1 MFEEQEVREAT
12 MEYTGGDELATDVF
26 VSKYALRDMEQNLLE
41 KTPDDMHIRL
51 TNEFGRIEHKFGDNN
66 LEGHIGMLTEPEI
79 YDSLKDFR
87 HVVPQG
93 SPMYGIGNPRMVS
106 LSNCVVAASP
116 EDNISSIFD
125 TGKNLANLFKRRCGV
140 GADLSLLRP
149 MDALVSNSAGTSTGA
164 WSFADYYSEVSRK
177 IGQNGRRAALM
188 ISLDIRHPDAF
199 EFATMKKDL
208 SKVTGANVS
217 FRIYDD
223 FMEAV
228 RDDTDYTLHW
238 PCGDPNPTHTKIIR
252 ARDLWDTII
261 KSATGVAEPGLLM
274 WENILRRLPSH
285 CYPEFFTI
293 TVNPCGEIALSAFDS
308 CRLISQNLK
317 WLVLDPFTENA
328 RIDFDALE
336 RYTRIAMRLSDDLVE
351 LEIER
356 LQAIIEKCSEQD
368 EKELWGHLLEAA
380 QRGRRTG
387 LGTHGLADCL
397 ARLGVPYDSD
407 RALEVVDKIYETI
420 KIAAY
425 DESCNLAVERGPFPA
440 WDHELEKDNE
450 YILDLPQWLQDKMAK
465 TGRRN
470 IALLTNAPTGS
481 VSIMSQTGSGIEPFY
496 RLIMMRRKKRNHN
509 EIWLESDFVDTMGDH
524 WEVYEVRMCT
534 YDEYISMKDV
544 IPLTDDNNF
553 FVTADQINWVRRVEL
568 QATIQKHIDHAIS
581 STINLPRGI
590 TEEVVS
596 ELYMKGWELGL
607 KGITV
612 YVDGSRD
619 GVLLEKDEDG
629 EQFAQRT
636 VAIRPEELPC
646 DIHQVRVKGEKYTIF
661 VGLLDGKPYEV
672 MGGLADKI
680 YLPKEI
686 VVGSLGKTSFKTRA
700 ARYDL
705 SFNGEGLIRDI
716 VKTFDNPEYSVHTRM
731 VSLAL
736 RHGAKP
742 SFVTEQLRKGD
753 RDSNLSSFNKV
764 LARVMKNYINDG
776 EQVTG
781 EKVCPECG
789 SEHLIYQEGCLT
801 CGDCGYAKCG

>member
-1 MFEEQEVREAT
+1 MFEENEVREAT
-12 MEYTGGDELATDVF
+12 MEYTGGDELATNVF
-26 VSKYALRDMEQNLLE
+26 ITKYALRDKELNLLE
-41 KTPDDMHIRL
+41 LTPDDMHQRL
-51 TNEFGRIEHKFGDNN
+51 TNEFSRIEHKFGGEKRLDGDTILKA
-66 LEGHIGMLTEPEI
+66 LEG
-79 YDSLKDFR
+79 FR

-93 SPMYGIGNPRMVS
+93 SPMYGIGNPKMVS

-140 GADLSLLRP
+140 GVDLSELRP
-149 MDALVSNSAGTSTGA
+149 QDALVNNSAGTSTGA
-164 WSFADYYSEVSRK
+164 WSFAEYFSDVSKK

-188 ISLDIRHPDAF
+188 ISLDVRHPDAF
-199 EFATMKKDL
+199 FFATMKEDL

-217 FRIYDD
+217 FRIYND

-228 RDDTDYTLHW
+228 RDDTEYTLHW
-238 PCGDPNPTHTKIIR
+238 PCGDPNPTHTKVIR

-261 KSATGVAEPGLLM
+261 KSATKSAEPGLLM
-274 WENILRRLPSH
+274 WENILKRLPSH

-317 WLVLDPFTENA
+317 WLVLDPFTDKA
-328 RIDFDALE
+328 RVDLKALE
-336 RYTRIAMRLSDDLVE
+336 HYTRIAMRLSDDLVE
-351 LEIER
+351 LEIEK
-356 LQAIIEKCSEQD
+356 LQTIINKCDQED
-368 EKELWGHLLEAA
+368 EKWLWQQLLEAA

-407 RALEVVDKIYETI
+407 RALEIVDKIYETI

-425 DESCNLAVERGPFPA
+425 DESCNLAIERGAFPA
-440 WDHELEKDNE
+440 YNHELEKNNE
-450 YILDLPQWLQDKMAK
+450 YILDLPPWLQDKMAK
-465 TGRRN
+465 NGRRN
-470 IALLTNAPTGS
+470 SAILTNAPTGS
-481 VSIMSQTGSGIEPFY
+481 VSIMSQTSSGIEPFY
-496 RLIMMRRKKRNHN
+496 QLVFLRRRKRSHN
-509 EIWLESDFVDTMGDH
+509 EPWLDSDYVDAMGDH
-524 WEVYEVRMCT
+524 WEIYDVMMLT
-534 YDEYISMKDV
+534 YQEYLDWR
-544 IPLTDDNNF
+544 LTQSNTPEKPDF
-553 FVTADQINWVRRVEL
+553 FVTADEINWVRRVEL

-581 STINLPRGI
+581 STINLPRG
-590 TEEVVS
+590 TSEEVVS

-612 YVDGSRD
+612 YVKGTRD
-619 GVLLEKDEDG
+619 GVLIDKDDE
-629 EQFAQRT
+629 EFSQRD
-636 VAIRPEELPC
+636 VPSRPESLPC

-680 YLPKEI
+680 YLPGDI
-686 VVGSLGKTSFKTRA
+686 VVGALNKTSFKTRA

-705 SFNGEGLIRDI
+705 TFNGEGFIRDI

-776 EQVTG
+776 EQVTS

>member
-1 MFEEQEVREAT
+1 MFEESEVRKAT
-12 MEYTGGDELATDVF
+12 MEYTGGDELATNVF
-26 VSKYALRDMEQNLLE
+26 ITKYALRDKEQNLLE
-41 KTPDDMHIRL
+41 LTPNDMHLRL
-51 TNEFGRIEHKFGDNN
+51 TSEFNRIEHQFGGDGLLDAATIFEA
-66 LEGHIGMLTEPEI
+66 LEGFKHI
-79 YDSLKDFR
+79 
-87 HVVPQG
+87 VPQG
-93 SPMYGIGNPRMVS
+93 SPMYGIGNPHKLVS

-116 EDNISSIFD
+116 EDNISSIMD
-125 TGKNLANLFKRRCGV
+125 AGKNLANLFKRRCGV
-140 GADLSLLRP
+140 GLDLSPLRP
-149 MDALVSNSAGTSTGA
+149 MDAFVDNAAGTTTGA
-164 WSFADYYSEVSRK
+164 WSFAEFFSNVCRM
-177 IGQNGRRAALM
+177 IGQNGRRGALM

-199 EFATMKKDL
+199 MFATMKEDL
-208 SKVTGANVS
+208 SKVTGANIS
-217 FRIYDD
+217 FRIYND

-228 RDDTDYTLHW
+228 RDDTEYTLHW
-238 PCGDPNPTHTKIIR
+238 PCGDPNPTHTKVIR

-261 KSATGVAEPGLLM
+261 SSATKTAEPGLLM
-274 WENILRRLPSH
+274 WENILTRLPSH

-317 WLVLDPFTENA
+317 WLVLDPFTDKA
-328 RIDFDALE
+328 RIDFEELE

-351 LEIER
+351 LEIEK
-356 LQAIIEKCSEQD
+356 LKAIIEKCDQDD
-368 EKELWGHLLEAA
+368 EKELWQKLLGAA
-380 QRGRRTG
+380 ERGRRTG

-397 ARLGVPYDSD
+397 ARLCVPYDSD
-407 RALEVVDKIYETI
+407 RALKIVDKIYETI

-425 DESCNLAVERGPFPA
+425 DESCNLAIERGAFPA
-440 WDHELEKDNE
+440 YDHELEKNNA
-450 YILDLPQWLQDKMAK
+450 YILELPQRLQDKMAK
-465 TGRRN
+465 HGRRN
-470 IALLTNAPTGS
+470 ISILTNAPTGS

-496 RLIMMRRKKRNHN
+496 RLILMRRRKRSHN
-509 EIWLESDFVDTMGDH
+509 EPWLDSDYVDAMGDH
-524 WEVYEVRMCT
+524 WEIYEVKMLT
-534 YDEYISMKDV
+534 YQEYLELSEEESV
-544 IPLTDDNNF
+544 PLFASNNF
-553 FVTADQINWVRRVEL
+553 FVTADEINWVRRVEL

-581 STINLPRGI
+581 STINLPRGT
-590 TEEVVS
+590 TEETVS

-619 GVLLEKDEDG
+619 GVLIDKND
-629 EQFAQRT
+629 EQFSQRT
-636 VAIRPEELPC
+636 VAVRPEQLPC

-680 YLPKEI
+680 CLPGDI
-686 VVGSLGKTSFKTRA
+686 TTGSLGKTGFKTRP

-705 SFNGEGLIRDI
+705 SFNGEGFIRDI

-776 EQVTG
+776 EQVTS
-781 EKVCPECG
+781 EKVCPECD